1 MSAVSRLVGGWL
13 AVAAAVGAAGAE
25 EIAFDPGRWP
35 YTAIGKLNVVT
46 GANRRQFCTA
56 TLLAPRLA
64 LTAAHCLWDDPRKRW
79 VDPSSVHF
87 VAGYGRGAWLGHS
100 VASAIRRNLGF
111 VYTDGTSRANL
122 AGDWALLELAQA
134 LPIEP
139 VELEP
144 ADRPPPVEDK
154 PDVLRAGYRADKP
167 HLMLAQDHCA
177 AQLSR
182 EPAPLLVHDC
192 RAVHGESGSALM
204 RYEGPRPKIIG
215 VLVAGP
221 KEGRSGP
228 SYAVPVGAFRE
239 TAVEML
245 KRP

>member
-1 MSAVSRLVGGWL
+1 MTIGRCLAWRLLALAGSAF
-13 AVAAAVGAAGAE
+13 AAQAE
-25 EIAFDPGRWP
+25 EMAFDAGRWP

-56 TLLAPRLA
+56 TLLGKRLA

-87 VAGYGRGAWLGHS
+87 VAGYGRGAWLAHS
-100 VASAIRRNLGF
+100 VASAVRRSPTF
-111 VYTDGTSRANL
+111 VYAEGTSRPNL
-122 AGDWALLELAQA
+122 AGDWALLELAQPI
-134 LPIEP
+134 PIEP
-139 VELEP
+139 IELEP
-144 ADRPPPVEDK
+144 ADRPPPAQDK

-177 AQLSR
+177 ARLTG

-192 RAVHGESGSALM
+192 RAVHGESGSALL
-204 RYEGPRPKIIG
+204 RYEGDRPKIIG

-221 KEGRSGP
+221 REGRSG
-228 SYAVPVGAFRE
+228 SSFAVPVSTFRN
-239 TAVEML
+239 AAIEML